1 MSVTVTTFKL
11 TKEKMDR
18 TAHFQLILDTMEK
31 IEIKKKKKDFDNL
44 MKTILKRHCPR
55 D

>member
-1 MSVTVTTFKL
+1 
-11 TKEKMDR
+11 MDR